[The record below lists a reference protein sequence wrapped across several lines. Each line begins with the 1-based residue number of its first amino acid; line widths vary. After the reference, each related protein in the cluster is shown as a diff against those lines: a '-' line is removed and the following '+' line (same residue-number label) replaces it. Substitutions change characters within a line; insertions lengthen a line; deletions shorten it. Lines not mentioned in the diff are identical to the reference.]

1 MLINV
6 VHARR
11 YGVHGS
17 LLERR
22 RIYFGEELRSNI
34 IDRLRA
40 APFPWFNVWMKTSSE
55 EEVREELFDSW
66 IVNHINLL
74 SYRHTGVCGDL
85 CGFSFTALLTCKRI
99 LLYIHSYSLF
109 CQIITYFYAISIF
122 NFIIWSLGEYDLIF
136 LTRKRDFVY
145 FILFFC

>member
-11 YGVHGS
+11 DGVHGS

-22 RIYFGEELRSNI
+22 CIYFGEELRSNI

-40 APFPWFNVWMKTSSE
+40 APFTWFNVWMKTSSE

-85 CGFSFTALLTCKRI
+85 CGFSFTALLTCNRI

-109 CQIITYFYAISIF
+109 CQIIEYFYANF
-122 NFIIWSLGEYDLIF
+122 NFQCYYLRFVWIWFIF
-136 LTRKRDFVY
+136 FNMDKVF